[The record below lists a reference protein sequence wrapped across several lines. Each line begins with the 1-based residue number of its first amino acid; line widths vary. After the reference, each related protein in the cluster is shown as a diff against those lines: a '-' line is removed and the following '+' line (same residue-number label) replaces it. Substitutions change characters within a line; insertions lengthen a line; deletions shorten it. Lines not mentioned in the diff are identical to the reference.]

1 MSAADPART
10 PASEAS
16 APVAAYASPAAH
28 VPLDLTGYREES
40 DRLAARRE
48 GDVVVVELADPER
61 RNMMGLD
68 MTAAW
73 GRLMAAIARD
83 REVRAVLVTGRGTA
97 FSSGGNTAWIG
108 ADSHQPVSVLR
119 ERMLSYYATWL
130 TIRDL
135 PVPTIAAINGPAI
148 GAGAALALACDI
160 RWAAESA
167 SMSLPFVRMGMH
179 PGMLST
185 YLLTEVAGVAAA
197 RDLLLT
203 GRRIDA
209 AEMRGLGLASRVVA
223 DADLAEQ
230 ALAGARG
237 IAAGAPVAVR
247 LTTAA
252 LRHGGPRDWAAAT
265 QWEGLAQAVTLAS
278 DDLLEGLAA
287 QREKRPPRF
296 TGR

>member
-1 MSAADPART
+1 
-10 PASEAS
+10 
-16 APVAAYASPAAH
+16 
-28 VPLDLTGYREES
+28 
-40 DRLAARRE
+40 
-48 GDVVVVELADPER
+48 
-61 RNMMGLD
+61 
-68 MTAAW
+68 
-73 GRLMAAIARD
+73 
-83 REVRAVLVTGRGTA
+83 
-97 FSSGGNTAWIG
+97 
-108 ADSHQPVSVLR
+108 
-119 ERMLSYYATWL
+119 
-130 TIRDL
+130 
-135 PVPTIAAINGPAI
+135 
-148 GAGAALALACDI
+148 
-160 RWAAESA
+160 
-167 SMSLPFVRMGMH
+167 MGMH

-185 YLLTEVAGVAAA
+185 YLRTEVAGVAAA

-252 LRHGGPRDWAAAT
+252 LRDGGQRDWAAAT

-278 DDLLEGLAA
+278 DDLVEGLAA